1 MSRPSVSR
9 PAGREATAREQG
21 SWRVPLVDV
30 DVDQG
35 LLEAANDVLASG
47 WWSMGSKVDE
57 FETAFA
63 HFVGAK
69 HAVAVSSGTAAL
81 HLAVLAAGCGHG
93 DGVIVPSLT
102 FAAAA
107 NCVAVAGAR
116 PIFCDIGGAHDL
128 NLDPADVEAAA
139 GPATRAVIVLHYGG
153 FPCDMDAVLDV
164 ADRHQ
169 LVVIEDAAHAPGASL
184 RGRLCGTLGHLGC
197 FSFFSNKN
205 LPIGEGGMVV
215 TDDDRLADRIRLLR
229 SHGMTTL
236 TWERHR
242 GQAASYDVV
251 VPGLNYR
258 MDEVRAAIGLV
269 QLGRLLER
277 NAARAAIAT
286 SYRQALDGVGGL
298 SIAFDPADASRR
310 SSHHLSVVVLPP
322 GLDRDDVRQQMALEG
337 IQTSV
342 HYPPLHRF
350 SAYQEERREL
360 PMTETVADRILTLPL
375 YPHLPEESA
384 ELVVNALLRAVDA
397 AP

>member
-1 MSRPSVSR
+1 
-9 PAGREATAREQG
+9 
-21 SWRVPLVDV
+21 VPLVDV

-63 HFVGAK
+63 GFVGAK

-81 HLAVLAAGCGHG
+81 HLAVLAAGFGFG
-93 DGVIVPSLT
+93 DEVIVPSLT
-102 FAAAA
+102 FAAAG

-116 PIFCDIGGAHDL
+116 PVFCDIRGAHDL

-153 FPCDMDAVLDV
+153 FPCDMEAVLDV

-184 RGRLCGTLGHLGC
+184 RGRPCGTLGHLGC

-215 TDDDRLADRIRLLR
+215 TDDDRLAERIRLLR

-242 GQAASYDVV
+242 GHAPAYDVV

-258 MDEVRAAIGLV
+258 MDEVRAAVGLV

-277 NAARAAIAT
+277 NAARAAVAVR
-286 SYRQALDGVGGL
+286 YREALDGVAGL
-298 SIAFDPADASRR
+298 SIPFDPADTSHR

-322 GLDRDDVRQQMALEG
+322 GSDRDRVRQQMAAEG
-337 IQTSV
+337 VQTSV

-350 SAYQEERREL
+350 SAYQDQPRAL
-360 PMTETVADRILTLPL
+360 PATETVADRILTLPL
-375 YPHLPEESA
+375 YPHLPEGSA